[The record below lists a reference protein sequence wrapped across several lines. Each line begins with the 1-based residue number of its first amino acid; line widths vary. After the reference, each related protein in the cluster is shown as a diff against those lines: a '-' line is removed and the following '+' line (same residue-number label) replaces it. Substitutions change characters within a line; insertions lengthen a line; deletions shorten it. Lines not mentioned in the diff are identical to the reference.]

1 LLAPLQHNRTQS
13 PFICRT
19 LCRKFH
25 QRYGGDWKVGYLF
38 LFVVVIG
45 VIALARSY
53 YNSRGRVPAINRSSE
68 AQQLTCQTWIRHHV
82 NGAQPIKMICGPVP
96 AGFDHDRVLCVL
108 PAINLLEPR
117 AVRRSSGTYGG
128 PTIRLMKG
136 LSFRFGSG
144 TSQSES
150 FDELRHIDS
159 GTLVLT
165 TKRLAFLGDLRTT
178 SAELGDL
185 IGIHAFADGI
195 KVHRARKQR
204 AEHYQLSQMLEIP
217 TELGT
222 LAVVGSMIQAAI
234 QMAKLDQEIVA
245 LEAAWALEKPEGGG
259 RVH

>member
-1 LLAPLQHNRTQS
+1 
-13 PFICRT
+13 
-19 LCRKFH
+19 
-25 QRYGGDWKVGYLF
+25 
-38 LFVVVIG
+38 
-45 VIALARSY
+45 
-53 YNSRGRVPAINRSSE
+53 
-68 AQQLTCQTWIRHHV
+68 
-82 NGAQPIKMICGPVP
+82 
-96 AGFDHDRVLCVL
+96 
-108 PAINLLEPR
+108 
-117 AVRRSSGTYGG
+117 
-128 PTIRLMKG
+128 MKG